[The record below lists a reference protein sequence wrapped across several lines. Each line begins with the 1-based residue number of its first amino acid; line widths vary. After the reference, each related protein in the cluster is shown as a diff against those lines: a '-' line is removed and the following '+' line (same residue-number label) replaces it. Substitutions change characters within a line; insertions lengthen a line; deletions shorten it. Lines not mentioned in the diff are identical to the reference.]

1 MRKQRRTVG
10 AIVEIPLADDT
21 HSYGLVLDKASIAI
35 FNIKTENEFSIADI
49 LKEDVL
55 FIVAV
60 YNDAIT
66 SGRWKK
72 IGKTAIDE
80 KFQELPMKFIQDSLN
95 PSKFESYNPNTGEI
109 TPSTKE
115 ECIGLERAAVWEAEH
130 VESRITDFFNSRENV
145 WVKQLELK

>member
-1 MRKQRRTVG
+1 
-10 AIVEIPLADDT
+10 
-21 HSYGLVLDKASIAI
+21 
-35 FNIKTENEFSIADI
+35 
-49 LKEDVL
+49 
-55 FIVAV
+55 
-60 YNDAIT
+60 
-66 SGRWKK
+66 
-72 IGKTAIDE
+72 
-80 KFQELPMKFIQDSLN
+80 MKFIQDSLN